1 MTAPERPVSA
11 EAEDLANELRAL
23 KAAIPAYTSRP
34 NLTLG
39 FGLKIADLVERLA
52 KQVEGLQ

>member
-11 EAEDLANELRAL
+11 EAEDLASELQAVT
-23 KAAIPAYTSRP
+23 ATIPPYASRP
-34 NLTLG
+34 YLTLG
-39 FGLKIADLVERLA
+39 YGLKVARLVERLA